1 MSYAIFS
8 GSSAGSKLSGEL
20 INYRTKRHYLL
31 KHGLKSG
38 SSSLSYHGKITAGS
52 YQIFLVNKDS
62 QMQPIEIV
70 QTVNYQLAPY
80 PVKMD
85 AQTVRFAS
93 LVYKATYSNGKV

>member
-1 MSYAIFS
+1 
-8 GSSAGSKLSGEL
+8 
-20 INYRTKRHYLL
+20 
-31 KHGLKSG
+31 
-38 SSSLSYHGKITAGS
+38 
-52 YQIFLVNKDS
+52 
-62 QMQPIEIV
+62 MQPIEIV